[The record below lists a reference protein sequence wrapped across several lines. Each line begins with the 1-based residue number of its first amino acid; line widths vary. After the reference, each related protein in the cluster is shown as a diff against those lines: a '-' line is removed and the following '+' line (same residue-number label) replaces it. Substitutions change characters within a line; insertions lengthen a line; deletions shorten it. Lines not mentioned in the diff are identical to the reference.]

1 MLKESRYVRLANT
14 MYRIVGNSRIPFF
27 LHRKSNHVFTM
38 WQHLVLLTI
47 RQDQGKSYRMY
58 IEWLIEAHYLRL
70 FLRLSLIPHF
80 TTLQKFTDRINN
92 SLLEKIISSFI
103 VISGTKHIFVGIDST
118 GFKITHASQYYTE
131 RTEMRRKYAKL
142 SIGADVLQQIICNI
156 KIRRAPTRHDNIDF
170 KPIVTKTSNIL
181 PLSVVTGDKGYDS
194 EDNHLLVREELHAF
208 SIIPARYE
216 HLPIWRTQGRHGK
229 EMKRGYSKLLYNQR
243 NKDKTIMSVIKRLF
257 GECLMSRLTRTQNRE
272 LSFRCIT
279 YNMHRLTNLIILIMF
294 STKPL
299 TGAWFINI
307 QLPISRY
314 AYGFFHTIE
323 QVFPTNQR
331 QDLKNSYTS
340 A

>member
-1 MLKESRYVRLANT
+1 MFVD
-14 MYRIVGNSRIPFF
+14 
-27 LHRKSNHVFTM
+27 
-38 WQHLVLLTI
+38 WLL
-47 RQDQGKSYRMY
+47 
-58 IEWLIEAHYLRL
+58 EAHYLRL
-70 FLRLSLIPHF
+70 FLGLSRIPHF

-103 VISGTKHIFVGIDST
+103 VISGTKRVFVGIDST
-118 GFKITHASQYYTE
+118 GFKMTHASQYYTE
-131 RTEMRRKYAKL
+131 RTGFRNKYAKL
-142 SIGADVLQQIICNI
+142 SIGADVLQQIICTI

-194 EDNHLLVREELHAF
+194 EDNNLLVREELHAF

-216 HLPIWRTQGRHGK
+216 HVPIWRTQGRHGK

-294 STKPL
+294 STKP
-299 TGAWFINI
+299 
-307 QLPISRY
+307 
-314 AYGFFHTIE
+314 
-323 QVFPTNQR
+323 
-331 QDLKNSYTS
+331 
-340 A
+340 